1 MMILHVKFTIR
12 DKSHLFYIIHLQ
24 IDVQVSDKSALHCAV
39 AKNPYICPKRSLGV
53 QSQFGNK
60 GIWLEKKYLYS
71 QLPLQD
77 EDGDTPLHL
86 TAFRYYCNNP
96 NVTMYGFNNTFHN

>member
-39 AKNPYICPKRSLGV
+39 AKNHTSVLNV
-53 QSQFGNK
+53 L
-60 GIWLEKKYLYS
+60 LE
-71 QLPLQD
+71 
-77 EDGDTPLHL
+77 
-86 TAFRYYCNNP
+86 FNP
-96 NVTMYGFNNTFHN
+96 NLEIKVFGWKKNICILSFLCRMKMGTRHFI